1 MVNPILLIIIPLG
14 TAFLVSTVASVLKNT
29 TKYLALL
36 ALLAEVWISISLLP
50 KVLEHPINVIIAGVK
65 PPLGIN
71 LLVGPL
77 GGIFSL
83 IISAAGVL
91 ILLYSFSY
99 VDGEHQHKYYT
110 LFLLLITGSQGMI
123 LTGDVFNLFVF
134 FEILAISSYILVG
147 YSENRNGFEAAIKY
161 LILGSIGSVFILV
174 AIALIYQGTGTL
186 NMADLA
192 GKFGSLAASK
202 QLMIL
207 VFFITGMGVEA
218 AIFPLNSWL
227 PDAHSSAP
235 SSISA
240 VLSGFVIE
248 IALVVII
255 KFVYTIFAMTGV
267 LGFLSLLGVVTLL
280 VGEFAA
286 FKQQNIKRVL
296 AYSSIGQVGLILFA
310 MSLNSKAGLSAGMM
324 QIINHTASKSI
335 LFLAA
340 GYMIKRT
347 GSYEFSK
354 YRGIARKMPVSS
366 FLFVLGVLSLLG
378 VPPFFGFFSKLNIII
393 AALHTGS
400 TYYTVLV
407 FLVLLGTVIES
418 IYFLKIL
425 QVFYSRDTAAHDA
438 AASTV
443 KEAPFL
449 PLFSIALFALVI
461 LLGFLFLPHI
471 TGYTGNVASELV
483 TKLQIAQV
491 F

>member
-14 TAFLVSTVASVLKNT
+14 TAFLISTLASVLKNT

-36 ALLAEVWISISLLP
+36 ALLANVWISISLLP
-50 KVLEHPINVIIAGVK
+50 EVLQHPINVIIAGIK
-65 PPLGIN
+65 PPVGIN
-71 LLVGPL
+71 LFVGPL
-77 GGIFSL
+77 GAVFSI
-83 IISAAGVL
+83 IISIAGVL
-91 ILLYSFSY
+91 ILLYSFKY
-99 VDGEHQHKYYT
+99 IEGEQQHKYYT
-110 LFLLLITGSQGMI
+110 LFLLLITGSHGMI

-147 YSENRNGFEAAIKY
+147 YAGNKNGFEAAVKY
-161 LILGSIGSVFILV
+161 LILGSIGSIFILIAV
-174 AIALIYQGTGTL
+174 ALIYEGTGTL

-192 GKFGSLAASK
+192 GKFSTLDPSRR
-202 QLMIL
+202 LMIL

-218 AIFPLNSWL
+218 AVFPLNSWL

-255 KFVYTIFAMTGV
+255 KFVYTIFAMTEVLRFLAVTGV
-267 LGFLSLLGVVTLL
+267 ITLL

-286 FKQQNIKRVL
+286 FRQSNIKRVL
-296 AYSSIGQVGLILFA
+296 AYSSIGQIGLILFA
-310 MSLNSKAGLSAGMM
+310 MSLNSKAGINAGMM

-335 LFLAA
+335 LFLTA
-340 GYMIKRT
+340 GYMIVRT
-347 GSYEFSK
+347 GSYQFSD
-354 YRGIARKMPVSS
+354 YRGIAKKMPVSS
-366 FLFVLGVLSLLG
+366 FFFVLGVLSLLG

-393 AALHTGS
+393 AALHAGGAFYITM
-400 TYYTVLV
+400 V
-407 FLVLLGTVIES
+407 FLVLLGTIIES

-425 QVFYSRDTAAHDA
+425 QVFYARDTVILD
-438 AASTV
+438 V

-449 PLFSIALFALVI
+449 PLLSIALFSLVI
-461 LLGFLFLPHI
+461 LLGFLFLPQI
-471 TGYTGNVASELV
+471 TSYTGNVASELV
-483 TKLQIAQV
+483 TKLQMAQV